1 VIWSRTLWKCNICS
15 LSSIHEYAALKTI
28 QILQADKASAYIHIQ
43 EVGQKSSHGG
53 IMVLRA
59 HATCAGAKDP
69 SDSSFTFDASRPM
82 LPRILEQLRD
92 EAAENV
98 ARNNRRP
105 PAPMPSGMPKMASA
119 PCTLGPDGKLLP
131 CDAFMRMRMT
141 ADV

>member
-1 VIWSRTLWKCNICS
+1 VLWSSTLWKCNICS
-15 LSSIHEYAALKTI
+15 LSSSHEYAVLKTI
-28 QILQADKASAYIHIQ
+28 QPLQGDKASAYIHIQ
-43 EVGQKSSHGG
+43 EAGQNFSHGG

-69 SDSSFTFDASRPM
+69 LDSSFTFDASRPM

-98 ARNNRRP
+98 ARSNRRP
-105 PAPMPSGMPKMASA
+105 PAPMPSGMAKMASA
-119 PCTLGPDGKLLP
+119 PCTFGPDGKLLP